1 MSTPVPQTAD
11 GAASQNPEAT
21 AKPADLPEDAATP
34 MGASGTDETVP
45 EPAAAAAPQPVERP
59 LWLRLCFIFAGLSF
73 FITQGLGMNL
83 VMANIYQLQG
93 EFSATVA
100 EVAWLSAAY
109 MAPYAT
115 FSIALFKVRAQYG
128 LRPFAEV
135 SIIVFVVA
143 SCLNLFVTDLHSA
156 IVIRFVS
163 GMAAAPISS
172 LGFLYILEAF
182 PPARKFSLGFS
193 IALTGTLL
201 SAPLAR
207 IVSPSLLEID
217 GWNALYSMEVGFA
230 LIAFAMIYVLKVT
243 PPPRA
248 KVIERM
254 DILSYLL
261 FAGGLGCLAVML
273 TLGRFYWW
281 FETWW
286 LGVLLATSIALL
298 TLMAFIE
305 LPRKNP
311 LLDLRWIFS
320 KTNLHII
327 AVLLVYRAVSSEQS
341 STAVSFYQQL
351 GLLNEQ
357 TTTLY
362 ALVLLAT
369 ILGGAACAW
378 LMLTKYVDTAHVI
391 ALTLIAAGSF
401 MDSQSSNL
409 TRPGEMYL
417 SQMMIAFGAAMFLP
431 PVMAKGFAAALARGA
446 PYLVNFITIFLF
458 TQITGSML
466 MTGLLGSFVTLREK
480 FHSNILVENILL
492 TNPMVAQRVSQLSS
506 AYGHVITDPALLKAE
521 GLSLLGQQVS
531 KEAYVLA
538 YNDTFLLISVVSALA
553 LATLLIHLAWLR
565 IRPFLFR
572 EEIDAA
578 PAPQS

>member
-1 MSTPVPQTAD
+1 MSTVVPQTAD
-11 GAASQNPEAT
+11 ENASENADVT
-21 AKPADLPEDAATP
+21 VKPASAPESA
-34 MGASGTDETVP
+34 
-45 EPAAAAAPQPVERP
+45 AAAAAPQPVERP
-59 LWLRLCFIFAGLSF
+59 VWLRLCFIFAGLAF

-83 VMANIYQLQG
+83 VMANLYQLQG

-115 FSIALFKVRAQYG
+115 FSIALFKVRTQYG
-128 LRPFAEV
+128 LRPFAEL

-156 IVIRFVS
+156 IVIRFLS
-163 GMAAAPISS
+163 GMAAAPLSS

-207 IVSPSLLEID
+207 IVSPSLLQIG
-217 GWNALYSMEVGFA
+217 GWNALYTMEMGFA
-230 LIAFAMIYVLKVT
+230 LISLALIYLLNVT

-248 KVIERM
+248 KVIERT

-286 LGVLLATSIALL
+286 LGVLLATSITLL
-298 TLMAFIE
+298 TLMVVIE

-320 KTNLHII
+320 KTNLHVI
-327 AVLLVYRAVSSEQS
+327 AVLLIYRAVSSEQS

-351 GLLNEQ
+351 GLLNDQ
-357 TTTLY
+357 TITLY

-369 ILGGAACAW
+369 VLGGAACAW

-391 ALTLIAAGSF
+391 ALTLIAAGAF
-401 MDSQSSNL
+401 LDSQSNNL
-409 TRPGEMYL
+409 TRPAQMYL

-492 TNPMVAQRVSQLSS
+492 TNPLVAQRVSQLSG
-506 AYGHVITDPALLKAE
+506 AYSHVITDPALLKAE
-521 GLSLLGQQVS
+521 GLSLLGQQVT

-538 YNDTFLLISVVSALA
+538 YNDTFLLISTVAALA
-553 LATLLIHLAWLR
+553 LMALLLHLAWLR
-565 IRPFLFR
+565 IRPRFFR
-572 EEIDAA
+572 DNVDAA

>member
-1 MSTPVPQTAD
+1 
-11 GAASQNPEAT
+11 
-21 AKPADLPEDAATP
+21 
-34 MGASGTDETVP
+34 
-45 EPAAAAAPQPVERP
+45 
-59 LWLRLCFIFAGLSF
+59 
-73 FITQGLGMNL
+73 
-83 VMANIYQLQG
+83 
-93 EFSATVA
+93 
-100 EVAWLSAAY
+100 
-109 MAPYAT
+109 
-115 FSIALFKVRAQYG
+115 
-128 LRPFAEV
+128 
-135 SIIVFVVA
+135 
-143 SCLNLFVTDLHSA
+143 
-156 IVIRFVS
+156 
-163 GMAAAPISS
+163 
-172 LGFLYILEAF
+172 
-182 PPARKFSLGFS
+182 
-193 IALTGTLL
+193 
-201 SAPLAR
+201 
-207 IVSPSLLEID
+207 
-217 GWNALYSMEVGFA
+217 
-230 LIAFAMIYVLKVT
+230 
-243 PPPRA
+243 
-248 KVIERM
+248 
-254 DILSYLL
+254 
-261 FAGGLGCLAVML
+261 ML

-351 GLLNEQ
+351 GLLNDQ

-369 ILGGAACAW
+369 VLGGAACAW

-391 ALTLIAAGSF
+391 ALALIAAGSF
-401 MDSQSSNL
+401 MDSQSTNL

-431 PVMAKGFAAALARGA
+431 PVMSKGFAAALARGA

-480 FHSNILVENILL
+480 FHSNILVENVLL
-492 TNPMVAQRVSQLSS
+492 TNPVVAQRVSQLSG
-506 AYGHVITDPALLKAE
+506 AYSHVITDPALLKAE

-538 YNDTFLLISVVSALA
+538 YNCLLYTSPSP
-553 LATLLIHLAWLR
+553 R
-565 IRPFLFR
+565 
-572 EEIDAA
+572 D
-578 PAPQS
+578 